1 MDQKKGALRKTKGT
15 IDKRSKERHA
25 WITESKIIRRS
36 LKKRRKSYSYDA
48 MGRKKKTRGRLKE
61 NGKALERRTR
71 KITKANKTR
80 SSI

>member
-1 MDQKKGALRKTKGT
+1 
-15 IDKRSKERHA
+15 
-25 WITESKIIRRS
+25 
-36 LKKRRKSYSYDA
+36 